1 MRRLAHL
8 FTFAVAFLATGA
20 WIRSLDALPFWSHQR
35 GRYQLLH
42 EQLDE
47 LDVVFV
53 GSSRMNFAVIPAV
66 FDARMRELGCSARS
80 LNLGISGQRGHDTV
94 ATIEHLLR
102 LQPKRIRGL
111 VIELNS
117 FDQRIRGTNWLT
129 DLDVEM
135 HPPGLLLPRLRS
147 ALASGDSF
155 RSVVDQVGFLVAH
168 TAANTFRVGQG
179 ARLVDDLLAAA
190 TARRPFGARSFA
202 NRGFE
207 PAEDIAGTP
216 MREAAK
222 RFATD
227 PGWAK
232 QLMRLRTSPAWLEKF
247 TGGFPVDEFL
257 RVDALVREAGILP
270 IYVVMPTYYV
280 GFYGYDAL
288 PELARRATVVHLDD
302 PEQHPQ
308 LFDPRIWY
316 DPGHFGNA
324 GAAVFTRYLADRVAE
339 QASFRAILAPV
350 AADPLQ
356 VRLTWAE
363 GEAARL
369 RCELDGGDVTGAV
382 VLRIDPRTDET
393 LLAEGLRQELPAEV
407 AVTLP
412 LVRDERGRL
421 SGEVDVAK
429 VTAGL
434 PPGALLHVQAVQFV
448 DGKAVAVG
456 PLASLPT
463 PR

>member
-1 MRRLAHL
+1 MRRLAHV
-8 FTFAVAFLATGA
+8 FAFAGAFLATGA
-20 WIRSLDALPFWSHQR
+20 WVRSLDALPFWSHQR

-47 LDVVFV
+47 FDVVFV
-53 GSSRMNFAVIPAV
+53 GSSRVNFAVVPAV
-66 FDARMRELGCSARS
+66 FDARMRELGCSVRS

-117 FDQRIRGTNWLT
+117 FDQRLRGSNWLT

-147 ALASGDSF
+147 ALACSDGW

-179 ARLVDDLLAAA
+179 VRLVDDLLAAA

-207 PAEDIAGTP
+207 PAEAIAGAP

-227 PGWAK
+227 PNWAK
-232 QLMRLRTSPAWLEKF
+232 QLMGLRSSPAWLEKF
-247 TGGFPVDEFL
+247 LGGFPVDEFL

-280 GFYGYDAL
+280 GFYGHDAL
-288 PELARRATVVHLDD
+288 PELARRTTVIHLDD
-302 PEQHPQ
+302 PDEHPQ

-316 DPGHFGNA
+316 DPGHFGQS
-324 GAAVFTRYLADRVAE
+324 GAAVFTSHLADRLAG
-339 QASFRAILAPV
+339 QASFRAILAT
-350 AADPLQ
+350 ATADPLQ
-356 VRLTWAE
+356 LRLAWAP
-363 GEAARL
+363 GEPGRL
-369 RCELDGGDVTGAV
+369 RCELQGAVGDGEV

-393 LLAEGLRQELPAEV
+393 TRADGLRHELPAEV

-412 LVRDERGRL
+412 LALDDRGRV

-434 PPGALLHVQAVQFV
+434 PPGALLHAQAVQFV
-448 DGKAVAVG
+448 GGKAVAVG
-456 PLASLPT
+456 PLASLAT